1 MHSTISR
8 FVFLWQDSFL
18 KTQLNPIIV
27 QECEI
32 RLALQ
37 PLKAEIN
44 RTIEQKMKIIS
55 AQEKVIEG
63 LKLALKL
70 KNGYIQRLEQ
80 NLGIP
85 LQDRKKLL
93 KEELVECQKQ
103 IYANAKLI
111 NAEIYIHEM
120 ETQV

>member
-1 MHSTISR
+1 
-8 FVFLWQDSFL
+8 VFLRQDSFL

-27 QECEI
+27 RECEI

-44 RTIEQKMKIIS
+44 RTIEQKLKIIS

-85 LQDRKKLL
+85 LQDHKKLL

-103 IYANAKLI
+103 IYANPKLI